1 MRFPIINLCITLF
14 FLSCSPNPYLLNNS
28 GSLFFKGKIN
38 NLIVES
44 GLDASMG
51 IKIVSLNTGKSIYEF
66 NSEKLFM
73 PASNNKLYTCAVAL
87 EKLGPDYRFKT
98 SIYQY
103 GKNLIIKGGGDPDLT
118 LDQLD
123 SLAKIISKDMDTIDS
138 LFIDVSFMD
147 TLNYGEGWMWDEGAW
162 WYAAP
167 ISALSLNDNCIDF
180 YVDPGKL
187 GQPAKVTIF
196 PQTEYVQLVNQSTT
210 VNDTIDF
217 DKFKIDRNWSGRTN
231 FFTISGEILDT
242 AKTDTFYRNIHD
254 AASFAGIIFSELLE
268 EHGTTVKNILPGKGF
283 INLDT
288 LAVHISDSLLSSA
301 YNLMHE
307 SDNLTA
313 ELFAKTMAVSDTTSG
328 NWRDG
333 LKTIKAFLADSA
345 GMDTSLLRLADGSG
359 VSRYTLTSADQI
371 IELLTYMHGSSNK
384 DDFMFTLPGG
394 GSDSTLKNRL
404 EPVHSKVKAKTG
416 GLSGV
421 SCLSGYIFSEKY
433 GPVAFSMLMN
443 GYIGNAAPFKK
454 LQDRIVA
461 AILYD

>member
-1 MRFPIINLCITLF
+1 
-14 FLSCSPNPYLLNNS
+14 
-28 GSLFFKGKIN
+28 
-38 NLIVES
+38 
-44 GLDASMG
+44 MG
-51 IKIVSLNTGKSIYEF
+51 IKIVALQSGQTLYALNSQ
-66 NSEKLFM
+66 KLLM
-73 PASNNKLYTCAVAL
+73 PASNNKLYTCAAAL
-87 EKLGPDYRFKT
+87 EKLGSDYRFKT
-98 SIYQY
+98 FLLRH
-103 GKNLIIKGGGDPDLT
+103 GNNLILKGGGDPDLT
-118 LDQLD
+118 IDQLD
-123 SLAKIISKDMDTIDS
+123 SLARITAKKINLVDTLFVDESFLDS
-138 LFIDVSFMD
+138 LH
-147 TLNYGEGWMWDEGAW
+147 YGQGWMWDEGAW

-167 ISALSLNDNCIDF
+167 ISAMSLNDNCIDF
-180 YVDPGKL
+180 YVDPGEL
-187 GQPAKVTIF
+187 GQPARLAIN
-196 PQTEYVQLVNQSTT
+196 PQTEYIQLVNKSTT
-210 VNDTIDF
+210 VNDTVDF
-217 DKFKIDRNWSGRTN
+217 KKFKIDRDWAGRTN
-231 FFTISGEILDT
+231 LFTITGEILDT
-242 AKTDTFYRNIHD
+242 ATTDTFYRNLHD
-254 AASFAGIIFSELLE
+254 AASFSGIIFSELLE

-443 GYIGNAAPFKK
+443 G
-454 LQDRIVA
+454 
-461 AILYD
+461 

>member
-1 MRFPIINLCITLF
+1 M
-14 FLSCSPNPYLLNNS
+14 S
-28 GSLFFKGKIN
+28 
-38 NLIVES
+38 
-44 GLDASMG
+44 
-51 IKIVSLNTGKSIYEF
+51 IKIVSLQSAQTLYAL
-66 NSEKLFM
+66 NSQKLLM
-73 PASNNKLYTCAVAL
+73 PASNNKLYTCAAAL
-87 EKLGPDYRFKT
+87 ENLGPNYRFKT
-98 SIYQY
+98 SIHQQ
-103 GKNLIIKGGGDPDLT
+103 GSNLILRGGGDPDLT
-118 LDQLD
+118 INQLD
-123 SLAKIISKDMDTIDS
+123 SLARTVAKKINLVDTLFVDESLLDS
-138 LFIDVSFMD
+138 LY
-147 TLNYGEGWMWDEGAW
+147 YGQGWMWDEGAW

-231 FFTISGEILDT
+231 LFTISGEILDT

-254 AASFAGIIFSELLE
+254 AASFTGIIFSELLE

-288 LAVHISDSLLSSA
+288 LVVHISDSLLLTA
-301 YNLMHE
+301 HNLMHE

-313 ELFAKTMAVSDTTSG
+313 ELFTKTMAVSDTTTG
-328 NWRDG
+328 NWKDG
-333 LKTIKAFLADSA
+333 LRIIKTFLADSA

-404 EPVHSKVKAKTG
+404 ESVHSKVKAKTG

-443 GYIGNAAPFKK
+443 GYIGNAVPFKN
-454 LQDRIVA
+454 LQDEIVA

>member
-1 MRFPIINLCITLF
+1 
-14 FLSCSPNPYLLNNS
+14 
-28 GSLFFKGKIN
+28 
-38 NLIVES
+38 
-44 GLDASMG
+44 MG
-51 IKIVSLNTGKSIYEF
+51 IKIVALQSGQTLYALNSQ
-66 NSEKLFM
+66 KLLM
-73 PASNNKLYTCAVAL
+73 PASNNKLYTCASAL
-87 EKLGPDYRFKT
+87 EKLGSDYRFKT
-98 SIYQY
+98 FLFRH
-103 GKNLIIKGGGDPDLT
+103 GNNLILKGGGDPDLT
-118 LDQLD
+118 INQLD
-123 SLAKIISKDMDTIDS
+123 SLARITAKKINVVDTLFVDESLLDS
-138 LFIDVSFMD
+138 LH
-147 TLNYGEGWMWDEGAW
+147 YGQGWMWDEGAW

-167 ISALSLNDNCIDF
+167 ISAMSLNDNCIDF
-180 YVDPGKL
+180 FVDPGKP
-187 GQPAKVTIF
+187 GEPAKVIIHPETD
-196 PQTEYVQLVNQSTT
+196 YVQFVNQSTT
-210 VNDTIDF
+210 VNDTVDF
-217 DKFKIDRNWSGRTN
+217 KKFKIDRNWAGRTN
-231 FFTISGEILDT
+231 LFTITGEILET

-254 AASFAGIIFSELLE
+254 AASFSGIIFSELLE

-288 LAVHISDSLLSSA
+288 LVVHISDSLLLTA
-301 YNLMHE
+301 HNLMHE

-313 ELFAKTMAVSDTTSG
+313 ELFTKTMAVSDTTTG
-328 NWRDG
+328 NWKDG
-333 LKTIKAFLADSA
+333 LRIIKIFLADSA

-404 EPVHSKVKAKTG
+404 ESVHSKVKAKTG

-443 GYIGNAAPFKK
+443 GYIGNAAPFRK

-461 AILYD
+461 TILYD